1 MAKEQ
6 TAPRT
11 QSAEAL
17 NNKLWD
23 VIEGLENKSLRV
35 SEAKEITNAAGKI
48 IQIALAQLQA
58 NSMGASIEV
67 NLLDIPEGT
76 FQVGNRTQKKLR
88 SM

>member
-1 MAKEQ
+1 MANKTLE
-6 TAPRT
+6 TRN
-11 QSAEAL
+11 QSAQAL

-58 NSMGASIEV
+58 NNMGASIQV
-67 NLLDIPEGT
+67 DLLDIPEGT
-76 FQVGNRTQKKLR
+76 IQIPNRSVKRLNK
-88 SM
+88 M